1 MTGETYSRMPSDPLA
16 TVRTMLNRLRPRI
29 TYANVVSSLCLF
41 ILLGGAA
48 YAASLPKN
56 SVGTKQLKADAV
68 KSGKVKNGTLKREDL
83 KAGQFATPAQLTTVD
98 AAKLGGIAPG
108 GFLQGAGHEVF
119 TNYDIT
125 ANDDSVLAL
134 PDGGAIAVRCSTSGY
149 NPFFRSTSGEF
160 DLFQFAWINGNSSP
174 NVQTRNVTSESNL
187 VFVPIKNDSIFEI
200 DVQGT
205 GGGAAVTV
213 WGSFNNTTKHC
224 TGRVRGLSFP

>member
-1 MTGETYSRMPSDPLA
+1 
-16 TVRTMLNRLRPRI
+16 MLNRLRPRI

-48 YAASLPKN
+48 YAATALPKN
-56 SVGTKQLKADAV
+56 SVGTKQLKANAV
-68 KSGKVKNGTLKREDL
+68 KSGKVKDGTLKRADV
-83 KAGQFATPAQLTTVD
+83 KAGQFVVPSQLNGIN
-98 AAKLGGIAPG
+98 AAKLGGIAAS

-134 PDGGAIAVRCSTSGY
+134 PDGGAIAVRCSNNGY

-160 DLFQFAWINGNSSP
+160 DLFQFAWINGNSAP
-174 NVQTRNVTSESNL
+174 LVQTRHVTTESNL

-200 DVQGT
+200 DVQGA

-213 WGSFNNTTKHC
+213 WGTFNNTTKHC